1 MRHHK
6 IVATVK
12 TVKWIRNQF
21 GDFSGYKIYTDHG
34 VTRTKYNDTENIN
47 KVYELIEDKRILNN
61 LFTFEIYEEE
71 NGKTYIKN
79 FKRGV
84 NVWQN
89 KK

>member
-1 MRHHK
+1 
-6 IVATVK
+6 
-12 TVKWIRNQF
+12 
-21 GDFSGYKIYTDHG
+21 TDNG

-47 KVYELIEDKRILNN
+47 KVYELLEDKRIINN

-84 NVWQN
+84 N
-89 KK
+89 K